1 MGLLTVSEPGSHGA
15 TRERAD
21 STPIDPRD
29 GPKPTQD
36 GLIKLAGSCK
46 DVIVSLRLFDMT
58 PACGATM
65 FVPPLFASAAGMRG
79 RPSGR
84 PLRFKGSYQLVGL
97 CTIPRASGTWVG
109 NWLARSAARRIG
121 L

>member
-1 MGLLTVSEPGSHGA
+1 MV
-15 TRERAD
+15 
-21 STPIDPRD
+21 
-29 GPKPTQD
+29 
-36 GLIKLAGSCK
+36 
-46 DVIVSLRLFDMT
+46 VSLYLFAMT
-58 PACGATM
+58 PACIANM
-65 FVPPLFASAAGMRG
+65 FLPPLFASAAGMRG

-84 PLRFKGSYQLVGL
+84 PLRFKGGYQLVGL